1 MTIHI
6 LFDHMICHFY
16 LPMGDFKPMT
26 FVSLDLG
33 VNELPSA
40 LPCHLCLFPFFSQV
54 NDRYNIIFHHSNCK
68 SIDVVLRMQTQ
79 DGSSRRIHWTNAQV
93 PNLKPTH
100 FFQSKIPFITNYRSS
115 MLVVTAVCILG
126 VDFPVFPRRFAKT
139 ETFGFGLMD
148 IGVGSFIFASGLVS
162 QEARKGLQKLVSK
175 YFLTHRFGQMAS
187 IHLCSIPLIVTE
199 RNYFHHCDSNPG

>member
-1 MTIHI
+1 MRIANCIKECLESVTIHI

-54 NDRYNIIFHHSNCK
+54 NDRFNIIFHHSNCK

-79 DGSSRRIHWTNAQV
+79 DGSSRRIHWTNA
-93 PNLKPTH
+93 PKTYT
-100 FFQSKIPFITNYRSS
+100 FFLVKNSFHHKLPFKHARRYGRLHSRSRLPGLPATVRQDRNIRVRPHGHRRR
-115 MLVVTAVCILG
+115 LV
-126 VDFPVFPRRFAKT
+126 
-139 ETFGFGLMD
+139 
-148 IGVGSFIFASGLVS
+148 
-162 QEARKGLQKLVSK
+162 
-175 YFLTHRFGQMAS
+175 
-187 IHLCSIPLIVTE
+187 HLCVRPRLSGSQKRATKV
-199 RNYFHHCDSNPG
+199 SV